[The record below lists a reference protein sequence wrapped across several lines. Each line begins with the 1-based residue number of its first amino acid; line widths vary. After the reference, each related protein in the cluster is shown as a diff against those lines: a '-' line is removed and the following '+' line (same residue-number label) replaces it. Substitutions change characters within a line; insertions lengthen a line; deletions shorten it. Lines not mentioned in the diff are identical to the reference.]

1 MEFNNLDEKL
11 EALRNKENKF
21 YEDLNENVSGNLRE
35 HIDAA
40 RDLLRTRRIKPKDLS
55 VKIAENTIFDMEDLG
70 IIYSLDGNFSYEND
84 ILYTLCGNDKN
95 NLIKELDINR
105 HDFED
110 YAHSL
115 TEGIEK
121 TSLYSFLE
129 RNDVNTSDIITKL
142 EERISTIY
150 DSLQ

>member
-21 YEDLNENVSGNLRE
+21 YEDLNEIVSGNLRE
-35 HIDAA
+35 HIDAT

-55 VKIAENTIFDMEDLG
+55 VKIAENTIFDMEDLA

-84 ILYTLCGNDKN
+84 IVYTLCGNDE
-95 NLIKELDINR
+95 NLIKELYISR
-105 HDFED
+105 HDIED
-110 YAHSL
+110 NIHSL